1 MFLFTFNCSAKPN
14 AFCSCYWVQEKET
27 EECETNNDYIAKK
40 REPDT
45 QIADIFVL
53 LSHVYKTK
61 IPIDFK
67 AEV

>member
-1 MFLFTFNCSAKPN
+1 MLFAPAIESKRRRQKSVKLIMIILP
-14 AFCSCYWVQEKET
+14 
-27 EECETNNDYIAKK
+27 KK

>member
-1 MFLFTFNCSAKPN
+1 MLFAPAIESKRRRQNSVKLIMIILT
-14 AFCSCYWVQEKET
+14 
-27 EECETNNDYIAKK
+27 KK
-40 REPDT
+40 KKEPDT

>member
-1 MFLFTFNCSAKPN
+1 MIILT
-14 AFCSCYWVQEKET
+14 
-27 EECETNNDYIAKK
+27 KK
-40 REPDT
+40 KDPDT